1 MKNIYFLAGMALTIF
16 ASNAQTTFPSLVEL
30 EKLTA
35 TMPTTVAVP
44 VSPIKSQILFV
55 GGTDTVA
62 HTAIP
67 AKENFYGVPAG
78 LSLAKEW
85 HDFIGFTPANPNE
98 KAVALSLGHENFLG
112 WISCNHEMIVKDNN
126 LGDGG
131 GMTVYGIKKDAATDS
146 LVVIKQDLSAL
157 GFPAGKHKFFN
168 VDFANTV
175 GETGMNCGGISSI
188 VDGRIWTAEE
198 WFRTNN
204 KSINDNGGVD
214 SGVRDTADFTITT
227 TDFAGS
233 DFTGKKIKKFQNFN
247 WMVEINPRTAKA
259 IRKQYNWGR
268 QGFEGGVIAS
278 DNKTVYT
285 GDDNTPGLFTKFV
298 ADVAGDFTKG
308 KTYVYKY
315 DDDMNPANNWIEINN
330 LSLDT
335 MLNISSVAYTKGATP
350 FCRAEWVAYDKNTGK
365 VYFTET
371 GNDNWAP
378 TGKPNATISKPMID
392 FFRRRNAELPATGL
406 PSGWAKKDLTGITD
420 AQIVDSLKAG
430 KYRLYDVY
438 GRITEYDPSTGKVRT
453 FLEGGPFFIT
463 SPTAAAYP
471 GRHLGNPDGLG
482 FMYMDGKSYM
492 IIQEDLN
499 GRTFGRVPS
508 ELNISNGSICE
519 MFLLDMTKSNP
530 TVEDLFKVA
539 AIPAGAE
546 ITGGVA
552 LDDNTLLFNSQHPAT
567 SNPFPYNH
575 SLTIAMTGFR
585 KALVTS
591 TNDDKVN
598 SNLAFEVYP
607 NPASRE
613 LKLNKTTDV
622 AIYNATGN
630 RVIVSRNTN
639 IVNISNL
646 ESGIYYVVD
655 TNNNTVKLVVE

>member
-1 MKNIYFLAGMALTIF
+1 MALTVL
-16 ASNAQTTFPSLVEL
+16 ATQAQTTFPNLVEL

-35 TMPTTVAVP
+35 TMPTTIAVP
-44 VSPIKSQILFV
+44 VSPIKSQVLFV

-62 HTAIP
+62 HTAIA
-67 AKENFYGVPAG
+67 AKGSVYGLPAG

-112 WISCNHEMIVKDNN
+112 WISCNHEMIIKDNN

-204 KSINDNGGVD
+204 NSINNGTGLPTGID

-233 DFTGKKIKKFQNFN
+233 DFAGKKIKKFQNFN

-315 DDDMNPANNWIEINN
+315 DDDMNPVNNWIEINN
-330 LSLDT
+330 MSLDT
-335 MLNISSVAYTKGATP
+335 MMKISSVAFTKGATP

-378 TGKPNATISKPMID
+378 KDKPNATISKPMID
-392 FFRRRNAELPATGL
+392 FFRKRNAELPATGL

-420 AQIVDSLKAG
+420 AQIADSLKAD

-471 GRHLGNPDGLG
+471 SRHLTNPDGLS

-508 ELNISNGSICE
+508 ELNVSGGSICE

-530 TVEDLFKVA
+530 TVSDLFKVA

-546 ITGGVA
+546 ITGGIA

-567 SNPFPYNH
+567 TNPFPYNH

-598 SNLAFEVYP
+598 ANLAFQVYP

-630 RVIVSRNTN
+630 RVMVSRNSN

-655 TNNNTVKLVVE
+655 ANNNTVKLVVE